1 MYSRKKNSVL
11 IFSGFLSAVIGI
23 FLILYQVNFENYWID
38 ELASYWQADPTLS
51 LKETLARNAEV
62 DGKPVLQY
70 IFLLKY
76 FFKLFN
82 YDSNAGRYLSSLFG
96 ILSLFSVFFLSFQ
109 IKKSF
114 EEAVFCLILIS
125 LNIYLIK
132 YSQELRPY
140 TYIFFLSSLNIIFFF
155 KIIEKNLLIKNK
167 LMYSFFF
174 VILSLLSLSTH
185 PFVLLI
191 FFTQIVYVFYIS
203 YFYKS
208 KIRLF
213 LILLP
218 IIFIL
223 YFYFN
228 YDFILQN
235 IKGEDE
241 TNIWITPLTN
251 KFYYDYFFS
260 RFFGSKIMGTIYLVT
275 LIYLIIK
282 LQNKIFKKQ
291 SKLLFFVFLIII
303 SYLIPLTYGIL
314 FRPILT
320 DRYIIFILIGIFCLI
335 SSLTLSLSSQK
346 TKYSII
352 IILLFSTI
360 INLFIEIKLR
370 VITKPEFIKVINYIE
385 SSKIKKVGIIAGD
398 NTTYNLIRN
407 YLKDINNNFKY
418 FELKNNLKIK
428 DNFFLLCYEP
438 IVGYN
443 CDFDNYK
450 NDEYN
455 ILELKKFTLI
465 KVAKIEIIN

>member
-11 IFSGFLSAVIGI
+11 IFLGFLSAVIGI
-23 FLILYQVNFENYWID
+23 FLILYQLNFENYWID

-82 YDSNAGRYLSSLFG
+82 YDSNACRYLSSLFG

-155 KIIEKNLLIKNK
+155 KILEKNLLIKNK
-167 LMYSFFF
+167 LMYSFLF
-174 VILSLLSLSTH
+174 VISSLLSLSTH

-191 FFTQIVYVFYIS
+191 FFTQIIYVFYIS

-218 IIFIL
+218 VIFIL

-228 YDFILQN
+228 FDFILKN

-241 TNIWITPLTN
+241 TNIWITSLTN

-282 LQNKIFKKQ
+282 LQNQIFKKQ

-346 TKYSII
+346 IKYSII

-360 INLFIEIKLR
+360 VNLFIEIKLR
-370 VITKPEFIKVINYIE
+370 VIAKPEFIKAINYIE
-385 SSKIKKVGIIAGD
+385 LSKIKKVGVIAGD

-407 YLKDINNNFKY
+407 YLKDINSDFKY

-438 IVGYN
+438 VVGYN

-450 NDEYN
+450 TDRYN
-455 ILELKKFTLI
+455 VLELKKFTLI
-465 KVAKIEIIN
+465 KIAKIEIVN

>member
-1 MYSRKKNSVL
+1 
-11 IFSGFLSAVIGI
+11 
-23 FLILYQVNFENYWID
+23 
-38 ELASYWQADPTLS
+38 
-51 LKETLARNAEV
+51 
-62 DGKPVLQY
+62 
-70 IFLLKY
+70 
-76 FFKLFN
+76 
-82 YDSNAGRYLSSLFG
+82 
-96 ILSLFSVFFLSFQ
+96 
-109 IKKSF
+109 
-114 EEAVFCLILIS
+114 
-125 LNIYLIK
+125 
-132 YSQELRPY
+132 
-140 TYIFFLSSLNIIFFF
+140 
-155 KIIEKNLLIKNK
+155 
-167 LMYSFFF
+167 MYSFLF
-174 VILSLLSLSTH
+174 VISSLLSLSTH

-191 FFTQIVYVFYIS
+191 FFTQIIYVFYIS

-218 IIFIL
+218 VIFIL

-228 YDFILQN
+228 FDFILKN

-241 TNIWITPLTN
+241 TNIWITSLTN

-282 LQNKIFKKQ
+282 LQNQIFKKQ

-346 TKYSII
+346 IKYSII

-360 INLFIEIKLR
+360 VNLFIEIKLR
-370 VITKPEFIKVINYIE
+370 VIAKPEFIKAINYIE
-385 SSKIKKVGIIAGD
+385 LSKIKKVGVIAGD

-407 YLKDINNNFKY
+407 YLKDINSDFKY

-438 IVGYN
+438 VVGYN

-450 NDEYN
+450 TDRYN
-455 ILELKKFTLI
+455 VLELKKFTLI
-465 KVAKIEIIN
+465 KIAKIEIVN